1 MKFYQKHKK
10 LSIWIMAFL
19 FVAAI
24 IIFREILAS
33 MPAIWGGIKTFLS
46 IISPFIVGFAIAFVL
61 YIPCV
66 KIENL
71 LKKTKPTCFI
81 NKHSRGISV
90 SIIYILALAVI
101 AVLLVLIIPW
111 LVNSLISLYENREA
125 YYKQLNDFI
134 YSHCDENGTILGF
147 EASRITEAL
156 RIENY
161 ISEISFEKL
170 TSVANGVYKVGTT
183 IVDAVLA
190 IFSSV
195 YMLASRDSL
204 IHSVGRFLR
213 LFISNDKV
221 SELRRYLSKISGIFY
236 TYIYSTIFDS
246 LIVAVLMTIALLILG
261 VDYAPLFG
269 FAIGIANLVPIFGA
283 VIAGVMVALFT
294 AVTDGVWHALIVGAV
309 ILVIQQLDA
318 NVLQPRIIGKRVGVQ
333 PLYTL
338 MAITIGGGL
347 FGFWGIVLGVP
358 IAATIQLVLS
368 DIMDE
373 RERKLAQKTATA
385 EGINDE
391 PSEPKD
397 TAPEDTE
404 PEDTEPEVDAPE
416 ESTSE
421 DKKED

>member
-183 IVDAVLA
+183 IVDTVLA

-195 YMLASRDSL
+195 YMLASRDTL

-213 LFISNDKV
+213 LFVPNDKV

-236 TYIYSTIFDS
+236 TYIYSTFFDS

-391 PSEPKD
+391 PSEL
-397 TAPEDTE
+397 EDTE

-416 ESTSE
+416 GSTSE

>member
-24 IIFREILAS
+24 IIFREILSS

-71 LKKTKPTCFI
+71 LKKTKSTNFI
-81 NKHSRGISV
+81 HKHSRGISV

-125 YYKQLNDFI
+125 YYKQLSDFI

-183 IVDAVLA
+183 IVDTVLA

-195 YMLASRDSL
+195 YMLASRDTL

-213 LFISNDKV
+213 LFVSHDKV

-283 VIAGVMVALFT
+283 VTAGVMVALFT
-294 AVTDGVWHALIVGAV
+294 AVTDGVWHAIIVGAV

-373 RERKLAQKTATA
+373 RERKLAQKTVTA

-391 PSEPKD
+391 PSEPEVTTPED
-397 TAPEDTE
+397 TAPE
-404 PEDTEPEVDAPE
+404 VGAPE